1 MKQTEQN
8 QEYIFY
14 CLIRNWAQHTPSATP
29 LRGIIAGET
38 PALLLQ
44 HSCIRAYEDAGELL
58 EEYGLARDNGSD
70 MVVTKLGLELLDQY
84 ADYAIYRQ
92 DYISA
97 EQYFA
102 DIALKKELLD

>member
-1 MKQTEQN
+1 LKQIKQN

-14 CLIRNWAQHTPSATP
+14 CLLRNWAQHTPRTAL
-29 LRGIIAGET
+29 LRGIISGRT

-44 HSCIRAYEDAGELL
+44 HDCMSAYEDAGELL

-70 MVVTKLGLELLDQY
+70 MVVTKLGLELLDRY

-92 DYISA
+92 DFISA

-102 DIALKKELLD
+102 DIALKKKLLD